1 MLKCVLSTL
10 CVALVAAAW
19 PAGAQIPYKRGQDV
33 QPAFEGWYRN
43 ADGSYS
49 LVFAYFNRNYE
60 EVLDIPIGPDNT
72 MQPGGPDRG
81 QPTHFDVRRQR
92 LVFSVT
98 VPGTWTKSDKL
109 VWTLTSHGQTN
120 TAKGWL
126 LPEWELTPQ
135 VISQDLGGG
144 NTLHISTQAF
154 TLGASVGRA
163 LPLNKEITLLPFG
176 SVALGHTTM
185 KASANGLSGSSSD
198 TYLQLG
204 FGAGFQLSPS
214 VVLRPALNVLAGADL
229 VDDTIF
235 SFGVSFALPR

>member
-1 MLKCVLSTL
+1 VKYRILAGAAG
-10 CVALVAAAW
+10 VALCASAATAQVCQGDLSFRGSATHVGGALGISDRSTTYGGGATWGHARGLYGGGALGLASYDGFSGTGFQLGGGVGYAMPLADRSAW
-19 PAGAQIPYKRGQDV
+19 QLCPGATLNLG
-33 QPAFEGWYRN
+33 F
-43 ADGSYS
+43 
-49 LVFAYFNRNYE
+49 
-60 EVLDIPIGPDNT
+60 GP
-72 MQPGGPDRG
+72 
-81 QPTHFDVRRQR
+81 
-92 LVFSVT
+92 
-98 VPGTWTKSDKL
+98 
-109 VWTLTSHGQTN
+109 
-120 TAKGWL
+120 
-126 LPEWELTPQ
+126 
-135 VISQDLGGG
+135 SQDLGGG